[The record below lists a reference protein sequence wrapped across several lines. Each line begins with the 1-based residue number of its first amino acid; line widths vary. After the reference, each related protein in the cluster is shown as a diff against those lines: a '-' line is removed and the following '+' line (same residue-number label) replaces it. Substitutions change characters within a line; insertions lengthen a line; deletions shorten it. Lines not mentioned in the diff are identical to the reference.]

1 MGILNDEQEYVE
13 FLIKNKLSTNQFLL
27 LYLLYTERM
36 CKNKGKTTY
45 ATTGNIYKW
54 ITEGKGWKKEEV
66 EELIKLKYVI
76 GFEKNNKYEIDQLI
90 LTEKFFD
97 LMFIDTEDAFNEI
110 LELYPD
116 RMIINNQTTFTK
128 AGDLSKVADAYA
140 KMIKNNLKKHEEMK
154 ELIKYAAERGLCKYK
169 IENFLS
175 KGVIDAI
182 KKEIGESYESG
193 ADI

>member
-1 MGILNDEQEYVE
+1 MGILENEKEYVD
-13 FLIKNKLSTNQFLL
+13 FLVKNKLSTNQFLL

-36 CKNKGKTTY
+36 CKSQGKTTY
-45 ATTGNIYKW
+45 TKVGNIYKW
-54 ITEGKGWKKEEV
+54 IAEGKAWNHEEV
-66 EELIKLKYVI
+66 EELIKLNYVI
-76 GFEKNNKYEIDQLI
+76 GFPINGKYQIDQLI

-110 LELYPD
+110 LDLYPD

-128 AGDLSKVADAYA
+128 AGDLSKVADNYA
-140 KMIKNNLKKHEEMK
+140 KLIRNNLSKHEEMK
-154 ELIKYAAERGLCKYK
+154 KLVKYAAERGLCKYK

-182 KKEIGESYESG
+182 KKEIGESYERG
-193 ADI
+193 EDV

>member
-1 MGILNDEQEYVE
+1 MGILEDEKEYVE
-13 FLIKNKLSTNQFLL
+13 FLVKNKLSTNQFLL

-36 CKNKGKTTY
+36 CKSKGGASYTK
-45 ATTGNIYKW
+45 AGNLYKW
-54 ITEGKGWKKEEV
+54 MVEGKGWNNEEI
-66 EELIKLKYVI
+66 EGLIKLDYVI
-76 GFEKNNKYEIDQLI
+76 GFKDGKGYAIDQLI

-97 LMFIDTEDAFNEI
+97 LMFIETEDAFNEI

-128 AGDLSKVADAYA
+128 AGDLSKVADNYA
-140 KMIKNNLKKHEEMK
+140 KMIRNNLKKHEEMK

-182 KKEIGESYESG
+182 KKEIGESYERG
-193 ADI
+193 ADV

>member
-1 MGILNDEQEYVE
+1 MGILENEKEYVD
-13 FLIKNKLSTNQFLL
+13 FLVKNKLSTNQFLL

-36 CKNKGKTTY
+36 CKSQGKTTY
-45 ATTGNIYKW
+45 TKVGNIYKW
-54 ITEGKGWKKEEV
+54 IAEGKGWKHDEV
-66 EELIKLKYVI
+66 EELIKLNYVI
-76 GFEKNNKYEIDQLI
+76 GFPINGKYQIDQLI

-110 LELYPD
+110 LDLYPD
-116 RMIINNQTTFTK
+116 RMVINNQTTFTK
-128 AGDLSKVADAYA
+128 AGDLSKVADNYA
-140 KMIKNNLKKHEEMK
+140 KMIRNNLSKHEEMK
-154 ELIKYAAERGLCKYK
+154 KLVKYAAERGLCKYK

-182 KKEIGESYESG
+182 KKEIGEIYESG

>member
-1 MGILNDEQEYVE
+1 MGILENEKEYVD
-13 FLIKNKLSTNQFLL
+13 FLVKNKLSTNQFLL

-36 CKNKGKTTY
+36 CKSQGKTTY
-45 ATTGNIYKW
+45 TKVGNIYKW
-54 ITEGKGWKKEEV
+54 IAEGKAWNHEEV
-66 EELIKLKYVI
+66 EELIKLNYVI
-76 GFEKNNKYEIDQLI
+76 GFPINGKYQIDQLI

-110 LELYPD
+110 LDLYPD

-128 AGDLSKVADAYA
+128 AGDLSKVAENYA
-140 KMIKNNLKKHEEMK
+140 KLIRNNLSKHEEMK
-154 ELIKYAAERGLCKYK
+154 KLVKYAAERGLCKYK

-182 KKEIGESYESG
+182 KKEIGETYESG